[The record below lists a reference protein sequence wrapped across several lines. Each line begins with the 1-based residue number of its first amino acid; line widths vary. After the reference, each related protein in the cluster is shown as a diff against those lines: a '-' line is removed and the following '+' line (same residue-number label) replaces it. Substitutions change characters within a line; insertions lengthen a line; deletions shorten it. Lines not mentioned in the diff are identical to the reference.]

1 MPSTGSTKDLST
13 GRNLHCKRQPRLAK
27 YQSPLMAGSTHH
39 ARYKGDQYQTTAF
52 ISSLRH
58 EFPSFSEKNPA
69 VLDAR
74 RRPRRR
80 GKNTVRAT
88 TLQAITSAMRQL
100 DEDEG
105 KAFIAYWT
113 EILIN
118 RVHHGAG
125 YTAR

>member
-1 MPSTGSTKDLST
+1 
-13 GRNLHCKRQPRLAK
+13 
-27 YQSPLMAGSTHH
+27 MAGSTHH

-69 VLDAR
+69 VLDTR

-80 GKNTVRAT
+80 GTNSVRAT

-105 KAFIAYWT
+105 KRSSPIGRKF
-113 EILIN
+113 
-118 RVHHGAG
+118 
-125 YTAR
+125 